1 MKVQT
6 VVFRRG
12 ITFILVLA
20 VVLAAHGVGI
30 FNGYTWDDRYLI
42 PKAEKISFSGKISD
56 IFMDREAGSSGIG
69 GSYYRPL
76 RTILFVIVTFLPGPH
91 TVYLHALSIFLH
103 ACVSFMI
110 FQVISLISK
119 QKLFPLL
126 VALIFAVHPAT
137 TESVAGISNV
147 KEILATL
154 FTLIS
159 LYCIFMISTSDKQH
173 ARYSYILSLSTILG
187 LFSKETALVIPL
199 VAVAALVI
207 YRQNARRM
215 LIYCVSPVIA
225 ITVMYL
231 LMIFYVSPGQEG
243 GEYILGSPLISIYTT
258 ASAFIKYFEIIFWPV
273 RLSIRHDIEWITSP
287 FHPHVAAV
295 AIFMFGLMLFAS
307 IFIRKEDYRA
317 MPLMFF
323 VITLFPIANVIP
335 IIGHVMSERY
345 IYMPL
350 AALCI
355 LLGVFLGGD
364 KLKRLILP
372 VVCILI
378 IALSSLSLMRTLEWK
393 NDRTLFES
401 AVKIAPNSLVVRW
414 NLYRI
419 YLEDGEYQKA
429 NDEYNEMVRINMSV
443 TKKYAGFAVKKETE
457 GDFKGAEKIWNKAE
471 YSASG
476 NSELLEYVRTL
487 RHRKKF

>member
-1 MKVQT
+1 
-6 VVFRRG
+6 
-12 ITFILVLA
+12 
-20 VVLAAHGVGI
+20 
-30 FNGYTWDDRYLI
+30 
-42 PKAEKISFSGKISD
+42 
-56 IFMDREAGSSGIG
+56 
-69 GSYYRPL
+69 
-76 RTILFVIVTFLPGPH
+76 
-91 TVYLHALSIFLH
+91 
-103 ACVSFMI
+103 MI

-147 KEILATL
+147 KGDSCNIIYSHIALLYIHDFHIRQTTCKIFL
-154 FTLIS
+154 YLIAFN
-159 LYCIFMISTSDKQH
+159 Y
-173 ARYSYILSLSTILG
+173 YG

-323 VITLFPIANVIP
+323 VITLF
-335 IIGHVMSERY
+335 
-345 IYMPL
+345 
-350 AALCI
+350 
-355 LLGVFLGGD
+355 
-364 KLKRLILP
+364 
-372 VVCILI
+372 
-378 IALSSLSLMRTLEWK
+378 LSPMLSL
-393 NDRTLFES
+393 
-401 AVKIAPNSLVVRW
+401 
-414 NLYRI
+414 
-419 YLEDGEYQKA
+419 
-429 NDEYNEMVRINMSV
+429 
-443 TKKYAGFAVKKETE
+443 
-457 GDFKGAEKIWNKAE
+457 
-471 YSASG
+471 
-476 NSELLEYVRTL
+476 
-487 RHRKKF
+487 